1 MYLALNDSSK
11 KVQLIIPQDKTPEEL
26 TELRTFIKE
35 ISNQKT
41 NIDVEMVTKDT
52 SKVLPM
58 FIDERIYEKLK
69 RMVGEDNIKI
79 MEKFEK

>member
-1 MYLALNDSSK
+1 M
-11 KVQLIIPQDKTPEEL
+11 QLIIPQDKTPEEL
-26 TELRTFIKE
+26 TELRSFIKE

-41 NIDVEMVTKDT
+41 NIDVEMVTKET

-69 RMVGEDNIKI
+69 RMVGENNIKI